1 MKDSIKPKILLSRKI
16 LAVIISLFLTAS
28 PFSASALTLTPLQP
42 SVPIIQPA
50 LDPIIESLYDY
61 KITNGQAT
69 VTKYKGS
76 QASVTIPSKLGG
88 AAVTALGS
96 MSFSANK
103 ALQSVIIPEGVTRLG
118 YNTFQSCSSLSS
130 VTLPSTMKFIE
141 EEAFYECTSLASIT
155 LPASLQEIGLY
166 TFSNTALK
174 TITIPKATTTIGGQ
188 AFYNC
193 KNLEAIQVETGNPA
207 YCSVDGVLYNAAKTT
222 LFVYPSKKSGI
233 SYSVPGTV
241 TTIENYAVQH
251 QAYLQT
257 LTIPASVKI
266 ISSEAFARCPDLA
279 KVTFQGPSTVYM
291 LGAVFGYC
299 PSLAN
304 VTLPAGLKEISRYT
318 FEGCKSLKNITIP
331 NTVTA
336 IEQWAFKDCI
346 NLAQVKLPSNLS
358 IIGSCAF
365 RSTSLQSLELPGTVT
380 EIQGGAFSD
389 CKNLTSVT
397 FPASIAKINIRA
409 FSDCIN
415 LKDVRFRGNGPKLG
429 EKVFFNAASGFKV
442 YYPSSAENWTTPTWY
457 GYPSQPYAD
466 ISVLPLIPQRLAL
479 FTPVTKDTGILI
491 DPRNMTLP
499 ELPFD
504 FEDTTVTDPPELI
517 LPLLPAVPL
526 PGSIPSPQPLPGTTP
541 SDGSTEIR
549 LYLGRTGYLV
559 GGQQQTMD
567 VSPILADGRLLLPVK
582 YIAAP
587 LGAVTDWDPV
597 EQKVTISLQGNVI
610 MLWINKPMARVNGV
624 EKQIDP
630 NNSNVKP
637 IVVPPGRTMLPLRF
651 IGESLGC
658 EVNWDQGLQE
668 AKLTYL
674 PSTN

>member
-1 MKDSIKPKILLSRKI
+1 MKHSGNSYLSLPRKL
-16 LAVIISLFLTAS
+16 LAVMLCFFLTAS
-28 PFSASALTLTPLQP
+28 PLSLSALTLTPLQP
-42 SVPIIQPA
+42 SLPALQPA

-61 KITNGQAT
+61 KVANGQAT
-69 VTKYKGS
+69 ITKYKGS

-88 AAVTALGS
+88 APVTALGF
-96 MSFSANK
+96 MSFIGNK
-103 ALQSVIIPEGVTRLG
+103 TLQSVIIPEGVTRLG
-118 YNTFQSCSSLSS
+118 YNTFQGCSSLSK
-130 VTLPSTMKFIE
+130 VTLPSTLKVIE
-141 EEAFYECTSLASIT
+141 EESFYDCTSLASIS

-188 AFYNC
+188 TFYNC
-193 KNLEAIQVETGNPA
+193 KNLESIQVEAGNPA
-207 YCSVDGVLYNAAKTT
+207 YCSVDGVLYNTAKTT
-222 LFVYPSKKSGI
+222 LYVYPRKKSGV
-233 SYSVPGTV
+233 SYTIPATV
-241 TTIENYAVQH
+241 TTVEQYALQH

-266 ISSEAFARCPDLA
+266 ISSEAFARCPELS
-279 KVTFQGPSTVYM
+279 KVTFQGPSSVYM
-291 LGAVFGYC
+291 LGAVFYYC
-299 PSLAN
+299 PSLAD
-304 VTLPAGLKEISRYT
+304 VTLPIGLKEIPRYT
-318 FEGCKSLKNITIP
+318 FEGCKSLKSITIP
-331 NTVTA
+331 YTVTA
-336 IEQWAFKDCI
+336 IGLWSFKDCI

-358 IIGSCAF
+358 IIESCAF
-365 RSTSLQSLELPGTVT
+365 RSTPLQNLELPGSVT

-397 FPASIAKINIRA
+397 FPSSISKINIRA
-409 FSDCIN
+409 FADCPN
-415 LKDVRFRGNGPKLG
+415 LKDVRFLGNAPKLG
-429 EKVFFNAASGFKV
+429 EKVFLNAAAGFKV
-442 YYPSSAENWTTPTWY
+442 YYPGTAENWTTPTWY
-457 GYPSQPYAD
+457 GYPSQPYVD
-466 ISVLPLIPQRLAL
+466 FNVLPLIPQRTAL

-491 DPRNMTLP
+491 DPREMIRP

-504 FEDTTVTDPPELI
+504 FEDMTVTDPPELT
-517 LPLLPAVPL
+517 LPLLPVIPL
-526 PGSIPSPQPLPGTTP
+526 PGSTPSPQPLPGTTP

-587 LGAVTDWDPV
+587 LGAETAWDPV
-597 EQKVTISLQGNVI
+597 EQKVTISHQGNVI

-668 AKLTYL
+668 AKLTYR
-674 PSTN
+674 PSSI

>member
-1 MKDSIKPKILLSRKI
+1 MEETGKSSIKTRRKI

-50 LDPIIESLYDY
+50 LDPILESLYDY

-69 VTKYKGS
+69 ITKYKGS

-88 AAVTALGS
+88 ATVTVLGS

-103 ALQSVIIPEGVTRLG
+103 TLQSVIIPEGVMRLG

-130 VTLPSTMKFIE
+130 VSLPSTLKFIE
-141 EEAFYECTSLASIT
+141 EEAFYDCTSLAVIA

-166 TFSNTALK
+166 TFCNTALK
-174 TITIPKATTTIGGQ
+174 TITIPKNTTTIGGQ
-188 AFYNC
+188 TFYNC
-193 KNLEAIQVETGNPA
+193 KNLVSIQVESGNPA
-207 YCSVDGVLYNAAKTT
+207 YCSVDGVLYNAAKTI
-222 LFVYPSKKSGI
+222 LYAYPSKKTGV

-241 TTIENYAVQH
+241 TTVELYAVQH

-266 ISSEAFARCPDLA
+266 ISSEAFARCPELT
-279 KVTFQGPSTVYM
+279 KVTFQGPSSVYM
-291 LGAVFGYC
+291 LGAVFYYC
-299 PSLAN
+299 PSLAE
-304 VTLPAGLKEISRYT
+304 VALPVGLKEISSYT
-318 FEGCKSLKNITIP
+318 FEGCKSLKSLTIP
-331 NTVTA
+331 NTVTT

-365 RSTSLQSLELPGTVT
+365 RSTALQSLELPGTVT
-380 EIQGGAFSD
+380 EILGGAFSD
-389 CKNLTSVT
+389 CSNLTSIT

-409 FSDCIN
+409 FSNCTN
-415 LKDVRFRGNGPKLG
+415 LKDVRFLGNAPKLG
-429 EKVFFNAASGFKV
+429 DKVFLNAASGFKV
-442 YYPSSAENWTTPTWY
+442 YYPSAAENWTTPTWY
-457 GYPSQPYAD
+457 GYPSQPYVNLSA
-466 ISVLPLIPQRLAL
+466 LPLIPQRLPL
-479 FTPVTKDTGILI
+479 FTPVTKDIGLLI
-491 DPRNMTLP
+491 DPREMTLP

-504 FEDTTVTDPPELI
+504 FEDRTVTDPPELS
-517 LPLLPAVPL
+517 LPLLPAIPL
-526 PGSIPSPQPLPGTTP
+526 PGSTPSPLPGTTP
-541 SDGSTEIR
+541 SDGSNEIR

-567 VSPILADGRLLLPVK
+567 VSPVLVDGRLLLPVK

-587 LGAVTDWDPV
+587 LGAETTWDPV

-610 MLWINKPMARVNGV
+610 MLWINKPMARVNGI

-637 IVVPPGRTMLPLRF
+637 IIVPPGRTMLPLRF

-658 EVNWDQGLQE
+658 EVNWSQELQE
-668 AKLTYL
+668 AKLTYR
-674 PSTN
+674 PSTV